1 MKIKK
6 SEYRLVE
13 VFEDISLE
21 DFIDRL
27 NDTTCFLDCHDWDEA
42 EETLSCELDEYEELS
57 FDEKEQVLEE
67 CKKCFISRQE
77 KYKQEEINNLS
88 NRSYIIKALD
98 DYICNNYD
106 ILEPGM
112 IGYSLTGQEI
122 LDTILNNVDKL
133 KK

>member
-6 SEYRLVE
+6 SEYKLVE

-27 NDTTCFLDCHDWDEA
+27 NEATCFLDCHDWDEA

-57 FDEKEQVLEE
+57 SDEKEQVLEK
-67 CKKCFISRQE
+67 CKKCFISKQE
-77 KYKQEEINNLS
+77 KCKQEEINNLS

-98 DYICNNYD
+98 DYIYDNYD

-122 LDTILNNVDKL
+122 LDTILNNVNKL

>member
-6 SEYRLVE
+6 SEYKLVE

-27 NDTTCFLDCHDWDEA
+27 NEDTCFLDYYDWDEA

-57 FDEKEQVLEE
+57 SEEKEQVLEE
-67 CKKCFISRQE
+67 CKKYFISKQE
-77 KYKQEEINNLS
+77 KCRQEEINNLS

-106 ILEPGM
+106 TLEPGM

>member
-1 MKIKK
+1 M
-6 SEYRLVE
+6 
-13 VFEDISLE
+13 
-21 DFIDRL
+21 
-27 NDTTCFLDCHDWDEA
+27 
-42 EETLSCELDEYEELS
+42 
-57 FDEKEQVLEE
+57 LEE